1 MIGSSSRRLA
11 WPAVAVAVAASFAT
25 GCGGAERTATQPSS
39 TASTGSGTTSAAA
52 STVPTTTS
60 VPTPS
65 TRAATAAP
73 TPRTT
78 SMTSRPT
85 TTRAT
90 SGTATRS
97 RAAAPTPAGPRSPSS
112 RPSPTSSRPGPTTTT
127 AVPGST
133 RCDAGQLQP
142 SIAEDDAGAGQRY
155 ATLTLRNTGSARCT
169 VRGYAGLQL
178 LAGSGT
184 VPTRVVPAG
193 GPARSVTLR
202 PGARV
207 RAQLHW
213 STVPGSGDPSADRC
227 PPTPD
232 RVQVT
237 PPGGRGHD
245 TLAWGLGAVCGGGR
259 IDQEPF
265 QPGS

>member
-1 MIGSSSRRLA
+1 
-11 WPAVAVAVAASFAT
+11 
-25 GCGGAERTATQPSS
+25 
-39 TASTGSGTTSAAA
+39 
-52 STVPTTTS
+52 
-60 VPTPS
+60 
-65 TRAATAAP
+65 
-73 TPRTT
+73 
-78 SMTSRPT
+78 MTSRPT
-85 TTRAT
+85 TTRET

-97 RAAAPTPAGPRSPSS
+97 RAATPPTAGPRSPSS
-112 RPSPTSSRPGPTTTT
+112 RPSPTSSRPGPTTTRTT

-142 SIAEDDAGAGQRY
+142 SISEDDAGAGQRY
-155 ATLTLRNTGSARCT
+155 ATLTLQNTSSARCT

-193 GPARSVTLR
+193 GPARTLTLR
-202 PGARV
+202 PGVRV

-227 PPTPD
+227 PPTPN

-245 TLAWGLGAVCGGGR
+245 TLAWGLGPVCGGGR

-265 QPGS
+265 QPGG